1 MNNNNDRNLCCHKKP
16 KSAMHVLEEGKKES
30 IPSEPGL
37 ADIIKCCQATTGRQT
52 SVDETWKL

>member
-1 MNNNNDRNLCCHKKP
+1 MTEICAVIKKP
-16 KSAMHVLEEGKKES
+16 KCAMHVLEEGKQES